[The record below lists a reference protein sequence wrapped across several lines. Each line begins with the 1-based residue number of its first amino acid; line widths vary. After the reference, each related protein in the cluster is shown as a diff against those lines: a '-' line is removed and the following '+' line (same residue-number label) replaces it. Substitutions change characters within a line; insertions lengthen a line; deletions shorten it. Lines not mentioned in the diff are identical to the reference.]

1 MSLTPLADLVSSK
14 QDASFQNEDFKI
26 LIEQNLDYI
35 KTTSS
40 NENGFL
46 QSLEIPDAE
55 ASACEGDFRKV
66 CAFLGIPLNF
76 SWIVMRVNDMEHYGQ
91 YKKELTHITV
101 PDYDIIYKLNL
112 NKAVTQTNI

>member
-1 MSLTPLADLVSSK
+1 MSLTPLADLVSAK
-14 QDASFQNEDFKI
+14 QDATFQNEDFKI
-26 LIEQNLDYI
+26 LIEQNLEYL
-35 KTTSS
+35 KTATT
-40 NENGFL
+40 NDTGFL

-66 CAFLGIPLNF
+66 CAYLGIPINM
-76 SWIVMRVNDMEHYGQ
+76 SWIVMRVNGLDHYGE

-101 PDYDIIYKLNL
+101 PDYDIVYRLAL